1 MRKDIIDFFEKGFFP
16 YRGNVFITKE
26 KEKSKENKFFE
37 YIENETKSINYD
49 LFKEYFNFAVPTDL
63 AKKLFETKDKKKNN
77 DFVISIKNRWSNLK
91 DEIEKIVWR

>member
-16 YRGNVFITKE
+16 YRGSVFITKE

-91 DEIEKIVWR
+91 DEIEKIV